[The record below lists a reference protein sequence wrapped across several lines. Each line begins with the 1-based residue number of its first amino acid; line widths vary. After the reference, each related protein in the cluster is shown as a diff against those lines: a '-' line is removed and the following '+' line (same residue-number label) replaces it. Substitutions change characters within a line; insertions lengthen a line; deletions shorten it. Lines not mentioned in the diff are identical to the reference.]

1 MKPMHAPAALLSA
14 ALVAPALAQQTLHTE
29 AATMPSPGTFVLL
42 EQFHWT
48 EYGLN
53 PDTGSERTTNVEW
66 LHILQIG
73 LARDFALDVEVPIEW
88 RVEEEPDGSD
98 EHDQG
103 VGEIDLTFKY
113 RFFRKDLD
121 ELGTVR
127 AALLFGT
134 SLPSGDDHDFSSN
147 AVSPLFGAVV
157 TAIKGRFGIN
167 QDLLFRWNTN
177 GDDEFNLPGKG
188 PSEAIMHDTSFV
200 FRLAPEEY
208 TEASTGA
215 WYATFEV
222 NGVYE
227 TNGDYEVVGGP
238 GLMYE
243 ARRFA
248 VEALIEFPMYDGV
261 DERAEIDLRV
271 EVGIRF
277 SF

>member
-1 MKPMHAPAALLSA
+1 MKTIHASAALLCA
-14 ALVAPALAQQTLHTE
+14 ALVGPARAQQTLHTE

-42 EQFHWT
+42 EQIHWT

-53 PDTGSERTTNVEW
+53 PDTGSTSTTNIEW

-73 LARDFALDVEVPIEW
+73 LARDFAVEVELPVQW
-88 RVEEEPDGSD
+88 RTVEEADGSD
-98 EHDQG
+98 ESDNG

-121 ELGTVR
+121 ELGTIR
-127 AALLFGT
+127 AALLGGASF
-134 SLPSGDDHDFSSN
+134 PSGDDHDFSSN
-147 AVSPLFGAVV
+147 AVSPRFGAVV

-177 GDDEFNLPGKG
+177 GDDDFNLPGKG
-188 PSEAIMHDTSFV
+188 PSEALMHDTSFV
-200 FRLAPEEY
+200 YRLAPEEFL
-208 TEASTGA
+208 EATTGA

-227 TNGDYEVVGGP
+227 SNGDYEIVGGP
-238 GLMYE
+238 GIMYE

-248 VEALIEFPMYDGV
+248 VEALVEFPMYDGV
-261 DERAEIDLRV
+261 EERAEIDLRV